1 MSVLYLND
9 YGGDVSMTNA
19 SSAYGVKI
27 LSTKASTSYSNGAL
41 TVGGGIGVGGSIYTR
56 GSVIADGAISAK
68 SASDQ
73 RLKTNFDR
81 NVRYDERLLSLGCVL
96 DYSYNALALQRG
108 EGGVD
113 RNRHTGLIYQNVEKI
128 MPHITYKSADGY
140 GSINYIS
147 PDFIATIAGATQLN
161 TLGLRS
167 VMSKTEK
174 LEQRIKEL
182 ENEITYLKKG
192 K

>member
-1 MSVLYLND
+1 
-9 YGGDVSMTNA
+9 
-19 SSAYGVKI
+19 
-27 LSTKASTSYSNGAL
+27 
-41 TVGGGIGVGGSIYTR
+41 
-56 GSVIADGAISAK
+56 
-68 SASDQ
+68 
-73 RLKTNFDR
+73 
-81 NVRYDERLLSLGCVL
+81 
-96 DYSYNALALQRG
+96 
-108 EGGVD
+108 
-113 RNRHTGLIYQNVEKI
+113 

-167 VMSKTEK
+167 VVRKAESLEK
-174 LEQRIKEL
+174 RIKEL

>member
-1 MSVLYLND
+1 MVSVFQPEIKNPVAIISGNPSSWNIAFDHNDIQARNNGIMSVLYLND

-56 GSVIADGAISAK
+56 GNVIADGGISAK

-96 DYSYNALALQRG
+96 DYSYNVCALATWR
-108 EGGVD
+108 
-113 RNRHTGLIYQNVEKI
+113 RWR
-128 MPHITYKSADGY
+128 
-140 GSINYIS
+140 
-147 PDFIATIAGATQLN
+147 
-161 TLGLRS
+161 
-167 VMSKTEK
+167 
-174 LEQRIKEL
+174 
-182 ENEITYLKKG
+182 
-192 K
+192 